1 MDDISIPEVI
11 NPVDPIDLSIFKEHT
26 EETFLSMISS
36 ISKLEKQL
44 IIDNSILP
52 NINFFTNMDKLEK
65 IFVNKKINIL
75 NDSPL
80 VSNCQIIIYIIQ
92 PKKNCL
98 ELIENQIKNY
108 MLKIK
113 EKKEQNLQKS
123 NKNDTPKINIS
134 SLNDNLNDYKEFHL
148 IFIPKINN
156 ECDNYISKSY
166 YFEVNT
172 YIHNLGIDIYPF
184 DYDLMSLELNDCIK
198 DLYID
203 KNYNCLGT
211 LCKSILKFETVF
223 GKIDNKYYKGDNAFK
238 LHNLV
243 KKEEENY
250 FFENDTNFICSIFF
264 DRNIDFITPLCTVNT
279 YEGLLNEY
287 FGINFNS
294 MKIETKLLLKK
305 DKKEFTKIDLS
316 NRNKL
321 YSMIKDYNIIRLK
334 LFLHRRIRYYNNL
347 IKESKEE
354 TESSKLLDNLKK
366 IQQISKDKN
375 ALEDNILISNL
386 LSEKMNQ
393 PIYNLYLRNEQ
404 FILSLIP
411 SEKLNDFYENEMAK
425 KNYEPYN
432 LLKLFC
438 LESLTQ
444 NGIKKNYEN
453 FKKEF
458 LTINGFENRILWN
471 NLEKLK
477 ILKKSEKSN
486 FNFEKLTKYLKLIV
500 ENINL
505 LEEDDASYV
514 YSGYCPITIRLLEKG
529 IKLGFSK
536 LKNLIDMLPGESYFG
551 KSDQEILSVKEKKF
565 ILLVYIGGITYG
577 EIAAIRYLNENMEF
591 YKFII
596 LTTGIISTK
605 KFFQS
610 LSLQNEDFS

>member
-11 NPVDPIDLSIFKEHT
+11 NPVDPIDLSIFIEHT

-375 ALEDNILISNL
+375 ALEDNILISNI

-458 LTINGFENRILWN
+458 LTINGFENIILWN

-529 IKLGFSK
+529 IKFGFSK

-551 KSDQEILSVKEKKF
+551 KSDQEILNIKEKKF

>member
-11 NPVDPIDLSIFKEHT
+11 NPVDPIDSSIFKEHT

-375 ALEDNILISNL
+375 ALEDNILISNI

-458 LTINGFENRILWN
+458 LTINGFENIILWN

-529 IKLGFSK
+529 IKFGFSK

-551 KSDQEILSVKEKKF
+551 KSDQEILNIKEKKF

-610 LSLQNEDFS
+610 LSLKNEDFS